1 MHAVRGSLR
10 EERGE
15 LCSRGPAPL
24 ELWQTTAFNE
34 LTFQHIAAT
43 ETDMN
48 RQCDQQRVLGAFKKL
63 SAVLKK
69 TDNRSFW
76 SSPELQ
82 NRSAIPS
89 KRAFHFHKAFD
100 TVSLPPL
107 QWDQPKIF
115 SKRRSGSPGYIFPIA
130 QSHRLDLQR

>member
-1 MHAVRGSLR
+1 MYAVRGSLR

-15 LCSRGPAPL
+15 LCSHGPAPL

-69 TDNRSFW
+69 LIT
-76 SSPELQ
+76 
-82 NRSAIPS
+82 A
-89 KRAFHFHKAFD
+89 
-100 TVSLPPL
+100 VS
-107 QWDQPKIF
+107 
-115 SKRRSGSPGYIFPIA
+115 G
-130 QSHRLDLQR
+130 HRLNRRVDPPYPVSVLSTSTKHSIRLACLHCNLF